1 MKKVFIHLSYLVWTQ
16 LYTLIVMTCIPH
28 LGRRKLAKKEFRF
41 LCATYIAYW
50 HTCLLTKQFELLTGP
65 AWWSNAG
72 FESVGTRRCYL
83 NEGQKCTLFLLSQ
96 HLSFSSAWLKD
107 SLPSSPLHP
116 GPPAS
121 YKPPWYWLCR
131 GLRCRDLGPPFPVSV
146 HFQHRAAYAEPAVYQ
161 QGDISCG
168 ECQGSTCDIILL
180 LMAHRVR
187 GLLIPKQTTAQTAP
201 LCVRVCVMSRPPS
214 IESCDSDL

>member
-1 MKKVFIHLSYLVWTQ
+1 MKAKSAPYFYYRNICLSLLLDSKTRSLCLHSTQ
-16 LYTLIVMTCIPH
+16 
-28 LGRRKLAKKEFRF
+28 A
-41 LCATYIAYW
+41 
-50 HTCLLTKQFELLTGP
+50 
-65 AWWSNAG
+65 
-72 FESVGTRRCYL
+72 
-83 NEGQKCTLFLLSQ
+83 
-96 HLSFSSAWLKD
+96 
-107 SLPSSPLHP
+107 
-116 GPPAS
+116 PPAS

-146 HFQHRAAYAEPAVYQ
+146 HFQHRAPYAEPAVYQ

-180 LMAHRVR
+180 LMAHSVR